1 MDISSFGIT
10 GVASITAICFL
21 VAEIIKATKLNKK
34 WIPPICGILGGV
46 MGPIAMKIIPSFP
59 ASDMLTAVAVG
70 IVSGLSATGM
80 NQRYKQL
87 ARREP
92 YGTGNSCCAS
102 LFSGDTWWFFL
113 RCISFKQA
121 NKLSNPAIRKK
132 GRKAQ

>member
-70 IVSGLSATGM
+70 IVSGLSATVSE
-80 NQRYKQL
+80 NVL
-87 ARREP
+87 
-92 YGTGNSCCAS
+92 
-102 LFSGDTWWFFL
+102 
-113 RCISFKQA
+113 
-121 NKLSNPAIRKK
+121 
-132 GRKAQ
+132 